1 MARAKTDV
9 AHRARMSTGGG
20 ASTTHSSDEFESW
33 TVYQVAMW
41 LYGLASN
48 SETMPKKLEE
58 IQEMQL
64 SEKYVS
70 AYKRGQTLCQEECQF
85 GDGQTEIWQLQLKE
99 AARMVISRQAHTPFP
114 LRTQTPPCPHF
125 TPPALHLKKT
135 AVSYRQINGALMLA
149 LEDEALKELGIKS
162 AISRARLK
170 VLMARPYESESRCF
184 YHFPVINIFY
194 DMFMDE
200 PPPSAALK
208 EMLNLEGLLA
218 ALLFSTGIAVPANFE
233 YGELEEARIRLNSEP
248 YNTTSVY
255 IEDGLGDGM
264 VNKLM
269 ATLGR
274 LHKCSHGGSCERLAP
289 RPPRAPGLH
298 TSRCDL

>member
-1 MARAKTDV
+1 
-9 AHRARMSTGGG
+9 
-20 ASTTHSSDEFESW
+20 
-33 TVYQVAMW
+33 
-41 LYGLASN
+41 
-48 SETMPKKLEE
+48 
-58 IQEMQL
+58 
-64 SEKYVS
+64 
-70 AYKRGQTLCQEECQF
+70 
-85 GDGQTEIWQLQLKE
+85 
-99 AARMVISRQAHTPFP
+99 
-114 LRTQTPPCPHF
+114 
-125 TPPALHLKKT
+125 
-135 AVSYRQINGALMLA
+135 MLA
-149 LEDEALKELGIKS
+149 LEDEALKELGIGS

-200 PPPSAALK
+200 PPPSSALK

-274 LHKCSHGGSCERLAP
+274 WHKCSHCGSCERLAP
-289 RPPRAPGLH
+289 RPWSSRAPHIPLRPASH
-298 TSRCDL
+298 RRTSGIICVTNF

>member
-1 MARAKTDV
+1 
-9 AHRARMSTGGG
+9 
-20 ASTTHSSDEFESW
+20 
-33 TVYQVAMW
+33 
-41 LYGLASN
+41 
-48 SETMPKKLEE
+48 
-58 IQEMQL
+58 
-64 SEKYVS
+64 
-70 AYKRGQTLCQEECQF
+70 
-85 GDGQTEIWQLQLKE
+85 
-99 AARMVISRQAHTPFP
+99 
-114 LRTQTPPCPHF
+114 
-125 TPPALHLKKT
+125 
-135 AVSYRQINGALMLA
+135 MLT
-149 LEDEALKELGIKS
+149 LEDEIGALEELGIES

-170 VLMARPYESESRCF
+170 ALMARHYESEKSRCF

-218 ALLFSTGIAVPANFE
+218 ALLFSTGIAVPANFQ
-233 YGELEEARIRLNSEP
+233 YDELEEARIRLNSEP

-274 LHKCSHGGSCERLAP
+274 LHKRSHCGSCERLAP
-289 RPPRAPGLH
+289 RPPPGSTHPVATCEPQTHTCRACQRYHLRDQLLNSQVYTAFANYALGLVVITIIVTLVVVANIEDTLYRH
-298 TSRCDL
+298 LDARQVWWKWMRWVFIVSTAFLIFGIYYTFKSFR

>member
-1 MARAKTDV
+1 M
-9 AHRARMSTGGG
+9 
-20 ASTTHSSDEFESW
+20 
-33 TVYQVAMW
+33 
-41 LYGLASN
+41 
-48 SETMPKKLEE
+48 
-58 IQEMQL
+58 
-64 SEKYVS
+64 
-70 AYKRGQTLCQEECQF
+70 
-85 GDGQTEIWQLQLKE
+85 
-99 AARMVISRQAHTPFP
+99 
-114 LRTQTPPCPHF
+114 
-125 TPPALHLKKT
+125 
-135 AVSYRQINGALMLA
+135 SYRQINGKLMLA
-149 LEDEALKELGIKS
+149 LEDEALKELGIGS

-233 YGELEEARIRLNSEP
+233 YDELEEARIRLNSEP

-274 LHKCSHGGSCERLAP
+274 WHKCSHCGSCERLAP
-289 RPPRAPGLH
+289 RPPPQAPHIPLRPASH
-298 TSRCDL
+298 RRTSGIICVTNF